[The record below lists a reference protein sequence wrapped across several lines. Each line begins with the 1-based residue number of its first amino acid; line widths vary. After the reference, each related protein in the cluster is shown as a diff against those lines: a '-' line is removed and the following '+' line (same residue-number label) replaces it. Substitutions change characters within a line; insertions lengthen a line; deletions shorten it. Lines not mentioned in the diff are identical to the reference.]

1 MFFLKLVFRN
11 AFRARLRTGLTILGL
26 VIALTAFGLL
36 QTVVKAWYAGVDA
49 ASSTRLITRNA
60 ISLTFTVPVYYRD
73 QIKPIEGVRGVS
85 VSSWFG
91 GIWRDEK
98 SFFAQFAVDAPSF
111 FPMYPEFIFAPDQY
125 QDFLRDRQGA
135 AIGRQLAD
143 LYGFKVG
150 DRLPIRGTIYGGT
163 WEFTVRAIFDGTDET
178 VITRQMYFHYDY
190 LNEYV
195 KQRFPRRANQTG
207 VFVVDVDDP
216 ARVSEVA
223 RKIDAT
229 FANSLAETLTET
241 EKAFQLSF
249 VAMLQTIVQVI
260 QSVSYIVVLIILA
273 VAANTM
279 AMTAR
284 ERLSEYATLKAIGYG
299 PGYVARLILA
309 ESWVIAA
316 IGGVLSVLLMP
327 GVAGAF
333 RGALRGAGINAFP
346 VFEIDPMTYAWQ
358 LAFAAVVGTIA
369 ALVPMVRAANVKIV
383 DGLRH
388 VG

>member
-1 MFFLKLVFRN
+1 V
-11 AFRARLRTGLTILGL
+11 
-26 VIALTAFGLL
+26 
-36 QTVVKAWYAGVDA
+36 
-49 ASSTRLITRNA
+49 
-60 ISLTFTVPVYYRD
+60 FTVPVYYRD
-73 QIKPIEGVRGVS
+73 QIRPIEGVRGVS

-111 FPMYPEFIFAPDQY
+111 FPMYPEFRFDPDQY
-125 QDFLRDRQGA
+125 QNFLRDRQGA

-150 DRLPIRGTIYGGT
+150 DRLPIRGTIYAGT
-163 WEFTVRAIFDGTDET
+163 WEFTIRAIFDGADET

-207 VFVVDVDDP
+207 VFIVDVDDP
-216 ARVSEVA
+216 ARVAEVA
-223 RKIDAT
+223 QKIDAT

-284 ERLSEYATLKAIGYG
+284 ERLSEYATLKALGYG

-309 ESWVIAA
+309 ESLVIAV
-316 IGGVLSVLLMP
+316 IGGALSVVLMP
-327 GVAGAF
+327 GVAVAF
-333 RGALRGAGINAFP
+333 KGALAGAGINAFP
-346 VFEIDPMTYAWQ
+346 VFEIDPMTYVWQ
-358 LAFAAVVGTIA
+358 LVFAAVVGTIA
-369 ALVPMVRAANVKIV
+369 ALVPMIRAANVRIV